1 VVSRTFRP
9 RSSGF
14 HVFAPN
20 FRGSDGYGAEFRDLN
35 IGDLGGG
42 DLEDVQYAAKHAQ
55 QVLGLKSK
63 PAAVGGSYGGY
74 LTLMALMIH
83 PDDWG
88 GRCGY
93 RSSNRLC
100 ERVLRGTMLTIDL
113 VHALFRWDA
122 GGEEGTLSR
131 TVPRLLIWTS

>member
-1 VVSRTFRP
+1 DHHHRDLHSFPTR
-9 RSSGF
+9 RSS
-14 HVFAPN
+14 
-20 FRGSDGYGAEFRDLN
+20 DLDLN

-83 PDDWG
+83 PDDWAG
-88 GRCGY
+88 GVAIAPPT
-93 RSSNRLC
+93 RSEEHTSELQSRF
-100 ERVLRGTMLTIDL
+100 DL
-113 VHALFRWDA
+113 VCR
-122 GGEEGTLSR
+122 
-131 TVPRLLIWTS
+131 